1 MTGLILLTYGGSG
14 RALLDAASH
23 IFNEPYHTVA
33 LVEVTDAPHTADT
46 LPDQLQLALAS
57 NPGQPALILTD
68 LPGCTH
74 FNIAAG
80 FVAAGRVA
88 LIGGLNLPM
97 LLRVLSHRDSPLY
110 ELVEYAQ
117 QGGRQGI
124 ITVLDKA
131 EGNDNP

>member
-1 MTGLILLTYGGSG
+1 MTGLILLTYGGTG
-14 RALLDAASH
+14 HELLDAASH
-23 IFNEPYHTVA
+23 IFNEPFDSVA
-33 LVEVTDAPHTADT
+33 LVEVTDAPCTADT
-46 LPDQLQLALAS
+46 LPGQLQMALAS

-74 FNIAAG
+74 FNIAAS

-97 LLRVLSHRDSPLY
+97 LLRVLSHRDSPLH
-110 ELVEYAQ
+110 ELVEYAHE
-117 QGGRQGI
+117 GGRQGI

-131 EGNDNP
+131 ESNDKP